1 MNLANRDN
9 RLRERMHARE
19 KIETLDALRRSRQSF
34 LDALKGVTEDF
45 AARSP
50 GANRWSVL
58 QCAEHVAVSEDY
70 LFSLIMQAKDAE
82 EPVVNESREAL
93 ILARGADRSRPGVSP
108 EAVRP
113 TGRFSTLADAVQ
125 HFLVSRD
132 ETIRFVG
139 SCAENL
145 RSKLTTH
152 PLLGPVNCHEVLLL
166 MVAHPE
172 RHAKQI
178 DEVRAAKSPIAGG

>member
-1 MNLANRDN
+1 MD
-9 RLRERMHARE
+9 ERE
-19 KIETLDALRRSRQSF
+19 KIEILDALRRSRQSF
-34 LDALKGVTEDF
+34 LDALNGVTDGL

-70 LFSLIMQAKDAE
+70 LFSLIMQAKDTE
-82 EPVVNESREAL
+82 VPVVNKSREAL
-93 ILARGADRSRPGVSP
+93 ILARVADRSRPSISP

-125 HFLVSRD
+125 HFLASRD
-132 ETIRFVG
+132 HTIWFVEG
-139 SCAENL
+139 CAEDL

-152 PLLGPVNCHEVLLL
+152 PLLGPINCHLVLLL
-166 MVAHPE
+166 MVVHPE

-178 DEVRAAKSPIAGG
+178 DEVRAAGRRLHV

>member
-1 MNLANRDN
+1 MD
-9 RLRERMHARE
+9 ARE
-19 KIETLDALRRSRQSF
+19 KIEILDALRRSRQSF
-34 LDALKGVTEDF
+34 LGALNGVTEDL

-50 GANRWSVL
+50 GANRWSIL

-70 LFSLIMQAKDAE
+70 LFSLITQAKGAE
-82 EPVVNESREAL
+82 VPVVNKSREAV

-113 TGRFSTLADAVQ
+113 TGRFSTLTDAVL
-125 HFLVSRD
+125 HFLASRD
-132 ETIRFVG
+132 ETIRFVE
-139 SCAENL
+139 SCAEDL

-166 MVAHPE
+166 MVVHPE
-172 RHAKQI
+172 RHAMQI
-178 DEVRAAKSPIAGG
+178 DEVRAAGRGLHV